1 MQNKVEEDEYWEEIL
16 QTINVEFLPVEYIQL
31 IVVTFDDG
39 EIWEIDVADTQGQ
52 TKEEIDDTLREF
64 FDEYEDK
71 IVNMDFRLNIQKLKR
86 DIGKRT
92 KRFLKL
98 NK

>member
-1 MQNKVEEDEYWEEIL
+1 MQNKVEDDEYWEEIL
-16 QTINVEFLPVEYIQL
+16 DSVDMDFLPIEYIQL
-31 IVVTFDDG
+31 IIVTFEDG
-39 EIWEIDVADTQGQ
+39 ETWEID
-52 TKEEIDDTLREF
+52 IDDSKSQTMDEISETLQEF

-71 IVNMDFRLNIQKLKR
+71 ITNMDFRLNIEKLKR

>member
-39 EIWEIDVADTQGQ
+39 EIWEIDVADSQGQ
-52 TKEEIDDTLREF
+52 SKEEIDDTLREF

-86 DIGKRT
+86 DVGKRT

>member
-1 MQNKVEEDEYWEEIL
+1 MQNKVDEDEYWEEIL

-39 EIWEIDVADTQGQ
+39 EIWEIDVADSQGQ
-52 TKEEIDDTLREF
+52 SKEEIDDTLREF

>member
-1 MQNKVEEDEYWEEIL
+1 MQNKVDEDEYWEEIL

-39 EIWEIDVADTQGQ
+39 EIWEIDVADSQGQ
-52 TKEEIDDTLREF
+52 SKEEIDDTLRDF

-86 DIGKRT
+86 DVGKRT